1 MNLPTHKPTTS
12 PPHKLAYY
20 SFGVGDFLSC
30 LSQRGGHK
38 LPHKDKER
46 DTEDQDGAG
55 LQKIRIEL

>member
-30 LSQRGGHK
+30 LGK
-38 LPHKDKER
+38 NLL
-46 DTEDQDGAG
+46 AG
-55 LQKIRIEL
+55 LIIGLTLQM